1 MKKSK
6 HNHNKVKKSV
16 APSSPSIGSSRK
28 KVSQMIKSEIKSA
41 KDPKIIKRKVVLPEK
56 WISHADK
63 VKLTIAMVIL
73 LLGIGAFYLFK
84 TPSFLFSY
92 PNIPLAYTS
101 PVLGVIGFIAILF
114 YWCSFGFSLLRY
126 VKDATIEL
134 KKVVW
139 PDSKTAGRITLM
151 VMVFIAILATCM
163 WISDSIIQWVL
174 YDLILRRGG

>member
-6 HNHNKVKKSV
+6 HDRVKKSAALSLTPV
-16 APSSPSIGSSRK
+16 AGSGK
-28 KVSQMIKSEIKSA
+28 KSQIIKSA
-41 KDPKIIKRKVVLPEK
+41 TKSTKDPKTIKQKVVLPEQ
-56 WISHADK
+56 WISRTDK
-63 VKLTIAMVIL
+63 IKLAIAVGIL

-84 TPSFLFSY
+84 TPSFLFSH
-92 PNIPLAYTS
+92 PNMPLAYAS
-101 PVLGVIGFIAILF
+101 PILGIIGFIAILF
-114 YWCSFGFSLLRY
+114 YWCSFGFSLLGY
-126 VKDATIEL
+126 IKDATIEL

-139 PDSKTAGRITLM
+139 PDSKTAGRTTLM

>member
-6 HNHNKVKKSV
+6 HDKVKKNA
-16 APSSPSIGSSRK
+16 APSSAPVAGGGK
-28 KVSQMIKSEIKSA
+28 KISQMIKSATKNTT
-41 KDPKIIKRKVVLPEK
+41 DPRIIKQKVALSEQ
-56 WISHADK
+56 WISRTDK
-63 VKLTIAMVIL
+63 IKLTIAVGIL

-84 TPSFLFSY
+84 TPSFLFSH
-92 PNIPLAYTS
+92 PNMPLAYAS
-101 PVLGVIGFIAILF
+101 PILGIIGFVAILF
-114 YWCSFGFSLLRY
+114 YWCSFGFSLLGY

-139 PDSKTAGRITLM
+139 PDSKTAGRTTLM

>member
-6 HNHNKVKKSV
+6 HDRIKKSAAPFSAPV
-16 APSSPSIGSSRK
+16 ASGGK
-28 KVSQMIKSEIKSA
+28 KVSQMVKSTTKSIR
-41 KDPKIIKRKVVLPEK
+41 DPKIIKQKVALSEQ
-56 WISHADK
+56 WISRTDK
-63 VKLTIAMVIL
+63 IKLAIAVGVL
-73 LLGIGAFYLFK
+73 LLGIGSFYLFK
-84 TPSFLFSY
+84 TPSFLFSR
-92 PNIPLAYTS
+92 PNMLLAYAS
-101 PVLGVIGFIAILF
+101 PVLGIVGFIAILF
-114 YWCSFGFSLLRY
+114 YWCSFGFSLLGY

-139 PDSKTAGRITLM
+139 PDSKTAGRTTLM